1 MGENR
6 HRPHHCRQ
14 HHRHHHCYPHC
25 HPHRHPYLDTV
36 GEVHLGARPRSEVD
50 RLALRHQHCLVDVH
64 LDGDGGDQDDDD
76 DGDVEVGDVSDLPL
90 GATAASTAGENV
102 PPRARRASAL
112 RPATLD
118 HAEIAKVFQFK
129 LPPQTCG
136 R

>member
-1 MGENR
+1 MGENC
-6 HRPHHCRQ
+6 HHHHHH
-14 HHRHHHCYPHC
+14 HHRHHHH
-25 HPHRHPYLDTV
+25 HHHHHHENHLDAV

>member
-1 MGENR
+1 MGEN
-6 HRPHHCRQ
+6 C
-14 HHRHHHCYPHC
+14 HHHH
-25 HPHRHPYLDTV
+25 HHLHHHHHHHHHDENHLDAV

-112 RPATLD
+112 RPATFD